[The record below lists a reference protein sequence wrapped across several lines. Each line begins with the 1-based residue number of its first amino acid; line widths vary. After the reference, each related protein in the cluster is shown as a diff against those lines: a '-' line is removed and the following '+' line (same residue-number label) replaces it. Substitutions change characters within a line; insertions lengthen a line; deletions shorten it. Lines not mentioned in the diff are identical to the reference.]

1 MAKGTTIKGKLQ
13 RMMLIACG
21 AILLL
26 TCSTYFIYELD
37 SFRESSVKHL
47 SVLGKMLS
55 SNTTAALAFQDK
67 ESATEILSSLK
78 AEPNVIRACIYDTG
92 GKIFASFPV
101 AAPVD
106 SFPKK
111 VGRAGY
117 FFTFSHIQ
125 AFQPI
130 ELDRK
135 TIGMLFI
142 LTDTKFIS
150 GKLMRYG
157 LIALLSML
165 LTLLLAYLLSK
176 RLQSRIASPITD
188 LADTARYVSEK
199 HDYSAR
205 AVKQTTDE
213 IGMLTDTFN
222 QMLYEI
228 QRQNEEIRRFNV
240 ELEAKVEDR
249 TRELALSNAELEA
262 FSYSVSHDLMSPV
275 RQIKLFIEL
284 FQKKNPERPDGEYQR
299 LLDTLYGKANKM
311 QVLIEDLL
319 SFSGIEKK
327 ELVRVVIDVEGMVKS
342 IWDELVRMEKDRN
355 IEFVMNELPDCYGDR
370 GTMQQVWQ
378 NVLGN
383 AIKYTRKRKKA
394 LIEVGAELLE
404 REIVYCVKDNGS
416 GFNMDGYE
424 NLFLPFKR
432 LHAQQE
438 FEGTGV
444 GLAIVQRILSKHGGR
459 IWAEGKPDEGSVF
472 FFSLPVKA

>member
-1 MAKGTTIKGKLQ
+1 
-13 RMMLIACG
+13 
-21 AILLL
+21 
-26 TCSTYFIYELD
+26 
-37 SFRESSVKHL
+37 
-47 SVLGKMLS
+47 MLS

-78 AEPNVIRACIYDTG
+78 AEPNVIRACIYDTS
-92 GKIFASFPV
+92 GKIFAGFPV
-101 AAPVD
+101 TAPVD
-106 SFPKK
+106 SFPKR
-111 VGRAGY
+111 VGPAGY

-125 AFQPI
+125 GFQPI
-130 ELDRK
+130 VLRDK
-135 TIGMLFI
+135 PIGTLFI
-142 LTDTKFIS
+142 LSGTKFIS

-176 RLQSRIASPITD
+176 RLQNRIASPITD
-188 LADTARYVSEK
+188 LAHTAKYVSEK

-228 QRQNEEIRRFNV
+228 QRQNEEIRKFNL

-284 FQKKNPERPDGEYQR
+284 FREKNPGNADGEYLR

-327 ELVRVVIDVEGMVKS
+327 ELVKEVIDVEGMVKS
-342 IWDELVRMEKDRN
+342 IWDELVRMEQGRN
-355 IEFVMNELPDCYGDR
+355 IEFIMHALPDCYGDR
-370 GTMQQVWQ
+370 GTLQQVWQ
-378 NVLGN
+378 NILGN
-383 AIKYTRKRKKA
+383 AIKYTRKREKA
-394 LIEVGAELLE
+394 VIEVGAELLKG
-404 REIVYCVKDNGS
+404 EIVYCVQDNGS
-416 GFNMDGYE
+416 GFSMNGYE
-424 NLFLPFKR
+424 SLFLPFKR
-432 LHAQQE
+432 LHSQQE

-444 GLAIVQRILSKHGGR
+444 GLAIVQRILSRHGGR
-459 IWAEGKPDEGSVF
+459 IWAEGKPDAGAVF
-472 FFSLPVKA
+472 FFSLPAKA